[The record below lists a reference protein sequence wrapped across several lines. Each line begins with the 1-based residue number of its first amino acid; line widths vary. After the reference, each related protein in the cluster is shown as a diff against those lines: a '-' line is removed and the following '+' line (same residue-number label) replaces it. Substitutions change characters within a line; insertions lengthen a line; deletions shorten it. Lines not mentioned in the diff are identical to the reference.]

1 MRSVGQAAV
10 KATFTIARD
19 CVAMSEPHRLSALA
33 GFDPAPSLPGA
44 TALEIAVADTAGDA
58 GAVAVPVATSGDI
71 PSSIGHD
78 RAALAAAAFTGASG
92 QTLTVPRADGPVL
105 VLFGIGDAGALDGA
119 TLRDAAG
126 CAARATARHSHL
138 AVTLPALGE
147 LDAAVAAQTVIEGAG
162 LARYR
167 YGALQRPTDSTP
179 EPLQRLTLIPGPGA
193 DRADLER
200 GAARGKVL
208 AAAAQLSRDL
218 ANSPPTHLTATAFAE
233 LAKRLGA
240 ESGLGVEVFDKRT
253 LIEMGCGGLLG
264 VNAGSAEPPVMIK
277 LSYRPPD
284 AGAHLALVGKGI
296 MYDSGGIS
304 LKPADGTHATM
315 KNDMSGA
322 GAVLAAMTTLS
333 ALGCRTAV
341 TGYLAC
347 TDNMPSGT
355 AMVMGE
361 VITIR
366 GGTTVEVANTDAE
379 GRLVMA
385 DAIVLA
391 TEESPDAI
399 VDIAT
404 LTGAC
409 LRALGPEIAG
419 VMGNDGALVRQIEAA
434 AEATDEPVWELPLTK
449 RYRKYLDS
457 KIADLVNLGGTHAG
471 AISAALF
478 LDEFTA
484 GTPWAHI
491 DIAGTAQGE
500 ADTAWRTSECTGFGA
515 RLLAELALGFTPTG
529 G

>member
-1 MRSVGQAAV
+1 MP
-10 KATFTIARD
+10 
-19 CVAMSEPHRLSALA
+19 EHPHRLSAIA
-33 GFDPAPSLPGA
+33 GFDPAPSVSA
-44 TALEIAVADTAGDA
+44 AAAFVVTVAAGSADA
-58 GAVAVPVATSGDI
+58 GALAVPMATSGDV
-71 PSSIGHD
+71 PGQLGLSRD
-78 RAALAAAAFTGASG
+78 TLAGAGFTGAPG
-92 QTLTVPRADGPVL
+92 QTVNLPQASGPLL
-105 VLFGIGDAGALDGA
+105 VAYGVGEPGKLDARG
-119 TLRDAAG
+119 LRDAAG
-126 CAARATARHSHL
+126 SVARATPRHAHL
-138 AVTLPALGE
+138 AFELPPLG
-147 LDAAVAAQTVIEGAG
+147 DVDPATAAQVVVEGAS

-167 YGALQRPTDSTP
+167 YG
-179 EPLQRLTLIPGPGA
+179 PLQRQKDDTPEALTALTIVAAPGSES
-193 DRADLER
+193 ADLVA
-200 GAARGKVL
+200 GAERGKVL
-208 AAAAQLSRDL
+208 SAAAQLSRDL
-218 ANSPPTHLTATAFAE
+218 ANTPPTHLTATALAE
-233 LAKRLGA
+233 LAKQLGP
-240 ESGLGVEVFDKRT
+240 ETGLGVEVFDKQA

-264 VNAGSAEPPVMIK
+264 VNAGSSEPPVMIK
-277 LSYRPPD
+277 LSYRP
-284 AGAHLALVGKGI
+284 AEATGHLALVGKGI

-333 ALGCRTAV
+333 ALGCRAAV

-361 VITIR
+361 VITMR

-391 TEESPDAI
+391 AEEAPDAI

-419 VMGNDGALVRQIEAA
+419 VMGSDAALVRQIEAA
-434 AEATDEPVWELPLTK
+434 ADATDEPVWELPLAR

-478 LDEFTA
+478 LDEFTS
-484 GTPWAHI
+484 GIPWAHL

-500 ADTAWRTSECTGFGA
+500 TDTSWRTSECTGFGA

>member
-1 MRSVGQAAV
+1 M
-10 KATFTIARD
+10 
-19 CVAMSEPHRLSALA
+19 LS
-33 GFDPAPSLPGA
+33 
-44 TALEIAVADTAGDA
+44 
-58 GAVAVPVATSGDI
+58 
-71 PSSIGHD
+71 
-78 RAALAAAAFTGASG
+78 
-92 QTLTVPRADGPVL
+92 
-105 VLFGIGDAGALDGA
+105 
-119 TLRDAAG
+119 
-126 CAARATARHSHL
+126 
-138 AVTLPALGE
+138 
-147 LDAAVAAQTVIEGAG
+147 
-162 LARYR
+162 
-167 YGALQRPTDSTP
+167 
-179 EPLQRLTLIPGPGA
+179 
-193 DRADLER
+193 
-200 GAARGKVL
+200 
-208 AAAAQLSRDL
+208 AAAQLSRDL
-218 ANSPPTHLTATAFAE
+218 ANSPPTHLTATAMAE
-233 LAKRLGA
+233 LARRLGA
-240 ESGLGVEVFDKRT
+240 ETGLGVEVFGKAA

-264 VNAGSAEPPVMIK
+264 VNAGSAQPPVMIK
-277 LSYRPPD
+277 LTYRPPQPR
-284 AGAHLALVGKGI
+284 GHLALVGKGI

-322 GAVLAAMTTLS
+322 GAVLAAMTALA
-333 ALGCRTAV
+333 ALGCTVAV

-391 TEESPDAI
+391 TEDAPDAI

-419 VMGNDGALVRQIEAA
+419 VIGNDPALVRQIETAA
-434 AEATDEPVWELPLTK
+434 AATDEPVWELPLAK

-457 KIADLVNLGGTHAG
+457 RIADLVNLGGTHAG

-478 LDEFTA
+478 LDEFTG
-484 GTPWAHI
+484 GTPWAHL
-491 DIAGTAQGE
+491 DIAGTAQGGS
-500 ADTAWRTSECTGFGA
+500 DSSWRTSECTGFGA